1 MSSFASL
8 ISQIRAGGGGGG
20 RFAQADV
27 SALRPL
33 AGGATP
39 QAPATPVTPDP
50 PYLAFNKQLNPMDL
64 GSINQQQS
72 ARNTVFTQFLSS
84 IEGMLGSKFNTQ
96 QSAANQSYMQPITAT
111 FGDKAFTQY
120 HYDMFGG
127 NALKA
132 AQWLSGNPNL
142 GSGQQQGTGLS
153 GASQSA
159 LGGGSIGRLPGQGSG
174 GTR

>member
-8 ISQIRAGGGGGG
+8 ISQIRSGDRSQRG
-20 RFAQADV
+20 QYQMDM

-33 AGGATP
+33 AGGTTS
-39 QAPATPVTPDP
+39 QAPSVPSTPDP

-72 ARNTVFTQFLSS
+72 ARNAVFTQFLSS
-84 IEGMLGSKFNTQ
+84 IESMLGSKFNTQ
-96 QSAANQSYMQPITAT
+96 QSAANQSYLQPITAT

-142 GSGQQQGTGLS
+142 GSGQTQGTGLS

-174 GTR
+174 GAR

>member
-8 ISQIRAGGGGGG
+8 ISQIRAGGGGQ
-20 RFAQADV
+20 RSQYQADM

-33 AGGATP
+33 AGGTTP
-39 QAPATPVTPDP
+39 QAPATPDP

-96 QSAANQSYMQPITAT
+96 QSAANQSYLQPITAT

-142 GSGQQQGTGLS
+142 GSGQQQSSGLS

>member
-20 RFAQADV
+20 RFAQADDT
-27 SALRPL
+27 ALKPL
-33 AGGATP
+33 AGGA
-39 QAPATPVTPDP
+39 TPDP

-96 QSAANQSYMQPITAT
+96 QSAANQSYLQPITAT

-142 GSGQQQGTGLS
+142 GSGQQQSSGLS

-159 LGGGSIGRLPGQGSG
+159 LGGGAIGRLPGQGSG